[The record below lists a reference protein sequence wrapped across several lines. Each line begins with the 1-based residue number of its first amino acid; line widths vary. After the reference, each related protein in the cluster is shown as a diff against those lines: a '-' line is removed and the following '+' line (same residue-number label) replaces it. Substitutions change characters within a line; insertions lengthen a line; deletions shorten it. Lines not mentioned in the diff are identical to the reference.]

1 MLLNTDRAECYN
13 NIQTS
18 DGLQQENGTPQR
30 SRLGDEQ
37 LK

>member
-1 MLLNTDRAECYN
+1 MNDNEK
-13 NIQTS
+13 QTS
-18 DGLQQENGTPQR
+18 EGLQQENGTPQR

>member
-1 MLLNTDRAECYN
+1 MLKQCESNAK
-13 NIQTS
+13 QTS
-18 DGLQQENGTPQR
+18 DGLQQENGTPHR